1 MNVIVFTLVTSFQ
14 KLEDMSW
21 REWCPHLAIVLANCF
36 IPKIKIL
43 TACWPR
49 ILVRDDYQNLVSLEY
64 NKLVTGQ

>member
-43 TACWPR
+43 TA
-49 ILVRDDYQNLVSLEY
+49 IIYMLAKNLG
-64 NKLVTGQ
+64 KR